1 MHELYPSITKDRYLL
16 HDGAIQQTQ
25 LAMFAGSKLVWEF
38 VLVAAILRKKN
49 TNLSITVSPISST
62 ALQAGRA
69 TL

>member
-38 VLVAAILRKKN
+38 VLVAALLRKKI
-49 TNLSITVSPISST
+49 LIC
-62 ALQAGRA
+62 L
-69 TL
+69 